1 MIVRRPRLEL
11 AGERARLSAR
21 VESESGAFVARDLH
35 IAVPRAHAD
44 WLDTSGNPWV
54 PTLILLAGTL
64 GERLVVEAPVSPR
77 LLAAAP
83 LAARQWK
90 RWWNAAAADVVADA
104 APSDVA
110 PPGTETLC
118 CFTRGVD
125 SWFATLRL
133 SAPGA
138 DPALTRLL
146 YVPGFDRHYSAPRRR
161 EAIRR
166 TREAADALGLPLL
179 VVLEHDARELLDPFV
194 IWDYSHG
201 SVLAGVALALGGGV
215 ATFVIPGTHDR
226 GHLPSHGSH
235 PDVDPLWSTERT
247 RVLYDAA
254 DVPRTAKVRAVAAS
268 DLALPRLKVCWE
280 ADVDGNCGRCKK
292 CLRTM
297 LQLAFAGAVAGE
309 GDGVPFDAPLTMD
322 AFTALPPPRRELKR
336 MLFTELYDGIPADP
350 AWDAWRAVL
359 RARLSRWHP
368 DAPLAV
374 AVPDDASV
382 VVEAPPGSAVALA
395 SPSARVV
402 LPGPLVVRD
411 DSAVG
416 DGVAPADVTRRLDV
430 GWTTPAP
437 GRSSLPWR
445 PTAGERERMLLAC
458 RASHARPVP
467 WCLLEPPSAGS
478 ASVVRALTAAWGA
491 GLVYAPAGVAPDT
504 DHGTPRAVAA
514 DVQWRAAARVWR
526 GDGRVLD
533 PFRVLT
539 ALAHGCLPLQCVDA
553 DEWELLRPA
562 LPPGLDAFVL
572 VLADDGIG
580 ALDRDARLDRGLG
593 VVLAGSL
600 ERDLQRALDGGG
612 AVAP

>member
-1 MIVRRPRLEL
+1 MIVRRPRIEL
-11 AGERARLSAR
+11 DRERARLAAR

-35 IAVPRAHAD
+35 LAVPRAHAD
-44 WLDTSGNPWV
+44 WLDASGNPWV

-64 GERLVVEAPVSPR
+64 GERLVVEAPVSSR

-104 APSDVA
+104 AAPDVA

-133 SAPGA
+133 TAPAA

-146 YVPGFDRHYSAPRRR
+146 YVPAFDRHYSAPRRR
-161 EAIRR
+161 EAVRR

-194 IWDYSHG
+194 VWDHSHG

-215 ATFVIPGTHDR
+215 GTFVIPGTHDR
-226 GHLPSHGSH
+226 AHLPSHGSH

-247 RVLYDAA
+247 RVVYDAA
-254 DVPRTAKVRAVAAS
+254 EVPRTAKVRAVAAS
-268 DLALPRLKVCWE
+268 PIALPRLKVCWE

-297 LQLAFAGAVAGE
+297 LQLAFAGVVDAA
-309 GDGVPFDAPLTMD
+309 PFDAPLTMD
-322 AFTALPPPRRELKR
+322 AFTALPPPRRELRR

-350 AWDAWRAVL
+350 AWDGWRALL

-374 AVPDDASV
+374 AVPDDAPV
-382 VVEAPPGSAVALA
+382 VVEAPAGSAVGLA
-395 SPSARVV
+395 APSARVV
-402 LPGPLVVRD
+402 LPGPLVVRAESGAD
-411 DSAVG
+411 VEPPAGEGARRLAVSWTT
-416 DGVAPADVTRRLDV
+416 VAPGAT
-430 GWTTPAP
+430 A
-437 GRSSLPWR
+437 LPWR
-445 PTAGERERMLLAC
+445 PTASERERMLLAC
-458 RASHARPVP
+458 RAAHARPVP

-478 ASVVRALTAAWGA
+478 AALVRALTAAWGA
-491 GLVYAPAGVAPDT
+491 GLVHAPVDARPDT
-504 DHGTPRAVAA
+504 DHGTPPAVAA
-514 DVQWRAAARVWR
+514 DVQWNAAARVWR

-533 PFRVLT
+533 PFRVLS
-539 ALAHGCLPLQCVDA
+539 ALTHGCLPLQCVDA

-562 LPPGLDAFVL
+562 LAPGLDAFVL
-572 VLADDGIG
+572 VLADDGL
-580 ALDRDARLDRGLG
+580 APLDRDARLERGLG
-593 VVLAGSL
+593 TILAGSL
-600 ERDLQRALDGGG
+600 ERDLHRALDGG
-612 AVAP
+612 AAAAP